1 MIGVRLYLLQ
11 RLSAMIMVPLVF
23 GHLGMIIYAVQG
35 GLSTAEILSRTQG
48 NVLWGVFYATF
59 VVAASL
65 HAAIGLR
72 VIAYEFFG
80 FGKSILNTVTLAI
93 ALGFSILGLRAVWA
107 VVA

>member
-48 NVLWGVFYATF
+48 NVF
-59 VVAASL
+59 VGR
-65 HAAIGLR
+65 ILR
-72 VIAYEFFG
+72 YICCRRFTTCCNRLAG
-80 FGKSILNTVTLAI
+80 NSI
-93 ALGFSILGLRAVWA
+93 
-107 VVA
+107 